1 MLTFQASKQ
10 KLITLKAKELFF
22 LAGVLGS
29 DRLLGVED
37 PFKGYLAEELAEEW
51 EQVKAT
57 LLEKGYLKRA
67 DKGKELA
74 MPPTVFSRVAI
85 AGLSNR
91 ACRIRYVRGGKQFEG
106 YLHCTNERVVEL
118 AKSADEP
125 DEYRLYDLGNVEK
138 ACETLIDK
146 MGWVDRLVPESP
158 ALMFS
163 KQAFNKIYEQSAG
176 ESVSLISSKLTEAS
190 GDAEGSVSLA
200 QSLSSRVAEGE
211 LQLLVWN
218 GREWESQRAAF
229 VLCPAMNWIF
239 RMSSSGNGDWLIAAM
254 ASRDQFVD
262 LLLNWLKQSAV
273 NEEVTEEG

>member
-1 MLTFQASKQ
+1 MGWK
-10 KLITLKAKELFF
+10 
-22 LAGVLGS
+22 
-29 DRLLGVED
+29 D

-51 EQVKAT
+51 EKVKAA
-57 LLEKGYLKRA
+57 LLEKGYLKKG

-91 ACRIRYVRGGKQFEG
+91 ACRLRYAREGKQFEG

-118 AKSADEP
+118 VKSVDEP
-125 DEYRLYDLGNVEK
+125 DEYRLYDLGDVET

-146 MGWVDRLVPESP
+146 MGWEDRPLPESP

-163 KQAFNKIYEQSAG
+163 KQAFNEIYKQSAG
-176 ESVSLISSKLTEAS
+176 ESVALISSQLTEAS
-190 GDAEGSVSLA
+190 GDAEGAARLA

-229 VLCPAMNWIF
+229 VLCPAISWIF
-239 RMSSSGNGDWLIAAM
+239 RMSSDGNGDWLIAAM
-254 ASRDQFVD
+254 TSRNQFVD
-262 LLLNWLKQSAV
+262 LLLNWLRQSAV
-273 NEEVTEEG
+273 TEEA

>member
-10 KLITLKAKELFF
+10 KLITLKSKELFF

-37 PFKGYLAEELAEEW
+37 PFKGYLVEELAEEW
-51 EQVKAT
+51 EHVKAS
-57 LLEKGYLKRA
+57 LLEKGYLKQVE
-67 DKGKELA
+67 KGKELA

-91 ACRIRYVRGGKQFEG
+91 ACRIRYTRDGKHFEG

-118 AKSADEP
+118 AKSDDEP

-146 MGWVDRLVPESP
+146 MGWVERLVPESP

-163 KQAFNKIYEQSAG
+163 KQAFHEIYNQFAG
-176 ESVSLISSKLTEAS
+176 EHASLISGKLTEAS
-190 GDAEGSVSLA
+190 GDAEGSTRLA
-200 QSLSSRVAEGE
+200 QTLSSRIAEGE

-218 GREWESQRAAF
+218 GREW
-229 VLCPAMNWIF
+229 NH
-239 RMSSSGNGDWLIAAM
+239 SGPPL
-254 ASRDQFVD
+254 SCVVR
-262 LLLNWLKQSAV
+262 
-273 NEEVTEEG
+273 